1 MQYTRGTNYPTKTW
15 VYDFGGPVS
24 VVCLCVLKTLIKFM
38 VLICKKKKREREKQ
52 TEYDTIA

>member
-15 VYDFGGPVS
+15 VFGGPVS
-24 VVCLCVLKTLIKFM
+24 VVCLCVLKTVIKFI
-38 VLICKKKKREREKQ
+38 VLICKKKEREKQ